1 MLLCFGSCRRGE
13 GNGGDRSLDYMHVS
27 SFDLGTVELGEEKGQ
42 KQTSFKVQDV
52 YLFIQQSLF
61 EPLLLGPFLS
71 CSGFSSVLSML
82 V

>member
-1 MLLCFGSCRRGE
+1 M
-13 GNGGDRSLDYMHVS
+13 YIVS
-27 SFDLGTVELGEEKGQ
+27 SFELGTVELGEEKGQ
-42 KQTSFKVQDV
+42 KQTGFKVEDV

-71 CSGFSSVLSML
+71 CSGFSGVLSML